1 MKPQLGIRFI
11 ECVSLSRSVE
21 AAALS
26 EFAHTGRLGLN
37 GEKEERVLYYS
48 IPDVVVAVVADGV
61 AASQTE
67 NH

>member
-1 MKPQLGIRFI
+1 M
-11 ECVSLSRSVE
+11 
-21 AAALS
+21 S

-37 GEKEERVLYYS
+37 GEREERVLYYS
-48 IPDVVVAVVADGV
+48 IPDGVVVAAADGV